1 MTRFFLI
8 MFCGLV
14 FPQVAG
20 AAAQEGRAS
29 PMVQVDVIVEMDAI
43 NESLRSTS
51 HSIEQISDSI
61 RLMAESGELDPDQQQ
76 KLSRILD
83 NLDQVVQTTSDS
95 VNALPSLVQRLR
107 SALVSQSREILSDV
121 KFWSIVII
129 AALFLLVI
137 AIAVG
142 LYLLVL
148 RPLQQNILSTIDNV
162 AKIAQA
168 LEDTSR
174 ALETNNSIQQELL
187 KLGES
192 RSR

>member
-1 MTRFFLI
+1 MTRLLLI

-20 AAAQEGRAS
+20 AVAEEGRAS

-51 HSIEQISDSI
+51 HSIQQISESI
-61 RLMAESGELDPDQQQ
+61 QLMAESGELDPDQQQ

-83 NLDQVVQTTSDS
+83 NLDQVMRTTSDS

-107 SALVSQSREILSDV
+107 TAIVAQSSEILSDV
-121 KFWSIVII
+121 KFWSIII
-129 AALFLLVI
+129 ISGLFILVI
-137 AIAVG
+137 AIGVG
-142 LYLLVL
+142 LYVLVL

-174 ALETNNSIQQELL
+174 ALETNNTIQQELL
-187 KLGES
+187 KLGEA

>member
-1 MTRFFLI
+1 MTRFVLI
-8 MFCGLV
+8 MCCGLV

-20 AAAQEGRAS
+20 AAAEEGHAS

-51 HSIEQISDSI
+51 HSIQQISESI
-61 RLMAESGELDPDQQQ
+61 QLMAESGELDPDQQQ

-83 NLDQVVQTTSDS
+83 NLDQVMQTTSDS
-95 VNALPSLVQRLR
+95 MNALPSLVQRLR
-107 SALVSQSREILSDV
+107 TALVAQSSEILHDV
-121 KFWSIVII
+121 KFWSILII
-129 AALFLLVI
+129 AALFTLVI

-142 LYLLVL
+142 LYFLVL
-148 RPLQQNILSTIDNV
+148 RPLQQNILSTIANV

-174 ALETNNSIQQELL
+174 ALETNNTIQQELL
-187 KLGES
+187 KLEEA